1 MTFVKT
7 PQVDPMAKEKKSNK
21 ETKKAKADP
30 RSPKGPGSAYKQ
42 SFGKKGAGTVDSSG
56 RKT

>member
-1 MTFVKT
+1 
-7 PQVDPMAKEKKSNK
+7 MAKEKKSNK

-30 RSPKGPGSAYKQ
+30 KSPKGPGSAYKQ
-42 SFGKKGAGTVDSSG
+42 SIGKKGAGSVDSSG